1 MIPGEYRLVSGTITI
16 NEGRPTLSLDVL
28 NTGDRPIQV
37 GSHFH
42 FAEVNSALSFD
53 RRAARGFR
61 LDISAAVRF
70 EPGDSR
76 PVHLVALA
84 GARRVFGLAGETN
97 GPVQG

>member
-1 MIPGEYRLVSGTITI
+1 MIPGEYRLVNDTITI
-16 NEGRPTLSLDVL
+16 NEGRPTLRLDVL

-42 FAEVNSALSFD
+42 FAEVNPALSFD

-61 LDISAAVRF
+61 LDIPAGTAVRF

-84 GARRVFGLAGETN
+84 
-97 GPVQG
+97 